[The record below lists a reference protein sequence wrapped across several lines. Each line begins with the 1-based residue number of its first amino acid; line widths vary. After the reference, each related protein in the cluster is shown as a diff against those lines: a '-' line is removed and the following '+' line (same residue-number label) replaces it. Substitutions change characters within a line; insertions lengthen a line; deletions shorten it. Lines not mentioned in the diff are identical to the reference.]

1 MPLLL
6 GLRSSTLKEVIG
18 IDGVDDQQTTV
29 INFFSSDVPL
39 IIYDAKVRQKMKIE
53 RREIGD
59 KRCGT
64 RDRR

>member
-29 INFFSSDVPL
+29 INYFSNVPL
-39 IIYDAKVRQKMKIE
+39 IINDAKVRQKMRIE

-59 KRCGT
+59 KRWGT